1 MADTAEHSDSE
12 ESELSFS
19 YKWSDEDEEEL
30 IRKAV
35 AAEENVIQPYRH
47 EPVTQSP
54 SLRSRTLSALEL
66 QVVQP
71 WDSQTIQT
79 IQDSTCWIDKLRPGQ

>member
-1 MADTAEHSDSE
+1 MADTAEHSDSG

-19 YKWSDEDEEEL
+19 YTWSDEDEEEL

-47 EPVTQSP
+47 EPVT
-54 SLRSRTLSALEL
+54 RSSQQNPVGTRTAGSAALG
-66 QVVQP
+66 QP
-71 WDSQTIQT
+71 D
-79 IQDSTCWIDKLRPGQ
+79 DPNHPRLYLLD